1 MPDLAST
8 LGTEADAELLHFLR
22 SRSHTPLEG
31 QRGPDET
38 LAHIQRPRDLNRDRL
53 RRLHA
58 ESRQQYEQ
66 NQNLPH
72 PAYGDRIPRRQSLYD
87 WAPDGQDDHDA
98 LELWNSLIP
107 SNTSS
112 TAQDESTSSIAQF
125 LSDRRHASRWPR
137 RPSNSATT
145 SREAADTISTPTSI
159 SSTLV
164 ERDRRLA
171 QQALRES
178 QLRRHNDLYSTQRA
192 EMTDYIRE
200 SSSSRSTSPLPSI
213 SSTRPRTTRVPRASG
228 QAHRPSGAEIQG
240 QIDAYRQRYLSN
252 PTLNAP
258 APPRELEEAIKY
270 LDKLRRCNSFSD
282 SLRAAAK
289 TNLVGDDFRGK
300 AQDDFILS
308 ITHIPSPAET
318 SWLRPGGIFD
328 GSQHAATPIPRLNHR
343 SSTSATSTTID
354 PRHLGRRAELSSSSF
369 TRESLRAYWNE
380 PSPLLTASEERWPV
394 KVSIQAIDWEKMT
407 LCGTMEAF
415 GVPDWQAQTQKS
427 SIVTFLEGEIVDLDH
442 HSFLTTNFKADPKVD
457 ATYWRKLE
465 PFKDCSDEEVG
476 KRMASR
482 AWMREECAKKYVLM
496 RWKGQS
502 CRCHSPF
509 SEPFL
514 ADTVL
519 EIQKNASLPLRT
531 TDLASPS
538 LASTTSLSV
547 VRTATSKGSTTT
559 RPAHPTST

>member
-1 MPDLAST
+1 VPDLAST
-8 LGTEADAELLHFLR
+8 LGTEVDAELLRFLR
-22 SRSHTPLEG
+22 SRSHTPLDG
-31 QRGPDET
+31 QRGADEDA
-38 LAHIQRPRDLNRDRL
+38 AHIQRPRDLNRDRL

-66 NQNLPH
+66 NQRVSDS
-72 PAYGDRIPRRQSLYD
+72 AYGDRIPRRQSLYD

-98 LELWNSLIP
+98 LDLWNSLMP
-107 SNTSS
+107 SNPS
-112 TAQDESTSSIAQF
+112 TTAPDEPTLASTSIAQF
-125 LSDRRHASRWPR
+125 LNGRHRTSSWSR
-137 RPSNSATT
+137 RPSNSATAGRQT
-145 SREAADTISTPTSI
+145 ADSISTPPSI
-159 SSTLV
+159 SSTLTD
-164 ERDRRLA
+164 RDRRLA
-171 QQALRES
+171 QQALREA
-178 QLRRHNDLYSTQRA
+178 QLRRHNDLYTSQRS
-192 EMTDYIRE
+192 ELTDYLQDTA
-200 SSSSRSTSPLPSI
+200 SSRSTSPLPSI

-289 TNLVGDDFRGK
+289 TSLVGEEFRGK
-300 AQDDFILS
+300 NQDDFILS

-318 SWLRPGGIFD
+318 SWLRPGGIFE
-328 GSQHAATPIPRLNHR
+328 GSQHAATPIPRLNPR
-343 SSTSATSTTID
+343 SSASTTSTTVD
-354 PRHLGRRAELSSSSF
+354 PRHLGRRGELSSSSF

-380 PSPLLTASEERWPV
+380 PSPFLTASEERWPV
-394 KVSIQAIDWEKMT
+394 KVSIQAVDWEKMT

-442 HSFLTTNFKADPKVD
+442 HSFLTTSFKADPKVD

-482 AWMREECAKKYVLM
+482 RWMREECAKKYVLM
-496 RWKGQS
+496 RWKGWS
-502 CRCHSPF
+502 CSNPGPLP
-509 SEPFL
+509 S
-514 ADTVL
+514 
-519 EIQKNASLPLRT
+519 QKTIILI
-531 TDLASPS
+531 
-538 LASTTSLSV
+538 
-547 VRTATSKGSTTT
+547 
-559 RPAHPTST
+559 